1 MVDIKL
7 EQLDN
12 ATRSKL
18 RSTQILTSLPQI
30 ISELVQNAL
39 DAKAK
44 NVEIAANCEDW
55 SCWVRDDGIG
65 MNKDGLSLIA
75 QGMEG
80 GRYCK

>member
-1 MVDIKL
+1 MVDARL

-39 DAKAK
+39 DAEAN
-44 NVEIAANCEDW
+44 NVEVAVHCEDW
-55 SCWVRDDGIG
+55 YCWVRDDGIG
-65 MNKDGLSLIA
+65 MNKEGLSLIA

-80 GRYCK
+80 GRYCE